1 MVNTFQESRDNVL
14 SQKIIDMLNDIIT
27 DDLAKEFGEDSKDA
41 VINKLVNYNPD
52 SYNLIHKIREYSQ
65 KKMGDVLNELVM
77 SDSSQESLLRVKQKA
92 TNISFLYD
100 IVMLSIQQ
108 ITIESMEEKYFGKK
122 NKGLK

>member
-1 MVNTFQESRDNVL
+1 ML

-65 KKMGDVLNELVM
+65 KKWVM
-77 SDSSQESLLRVKQKA
+77 
-92 TNISFLYD
+92 Y
-100 IVMLSIQQ
+100 
-108 ITIESMEEKYFGKK
+108 
-122 NKGLK
+122 